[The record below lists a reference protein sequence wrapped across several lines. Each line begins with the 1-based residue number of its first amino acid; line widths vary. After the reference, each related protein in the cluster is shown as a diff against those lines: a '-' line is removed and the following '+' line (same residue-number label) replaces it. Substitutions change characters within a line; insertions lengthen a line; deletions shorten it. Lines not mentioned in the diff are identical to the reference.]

1 MIEAGRFRAEVHRFQ
16 GEASLSLTFELT
28 PDGKG
33 FTWHLRYYDSS
44 ALKKVLEPALHE
56 LEQLY
61 MEMEAEK
68 RRT

>member
-16 GEASLSLTFELT
+16 GEASLSLTFKLT
-28 PDGKG
+28 SDGKG
-33 FTWHLRYYDSS
+33 FTWHLRYHDIT
-44 ALKKVLEPALHE
+44 ALKRVIEVAGQE

-61 MEMEAEK
+61 LEMEAGK